1 MSNDHHGKHDH
12 MVGAASSGGVPLRRE
27 TAMAAPADME
37 PTNASDDS
45 TAEAD
50 QVSRLKRY
58 DNRVEEWLASLKD
71 EAEQRSPEV
80 LGALAAKAKDVAEY
94 LDKMAERVRSKQEAD
109 DSRPSLPAQETSDA
123 DESATSVDRDPG
135 SSIT

>member
-1 MSNDHHGKHDH
+1 
-12 MVGAASSGGVPLRRE
+12 
-27 TAMAAPADME
+27 MAAPADIE
-37 PTNASDDS
+37 PTSATDDS

-50 QVSRLKRY
+50 QVSRLRRY
-58 DNRVEEWLASLKD
+58 DRRVEEWLASLKD

-94 LDKMAERVRSKQEAD
+94 LDKMAERARSKQEAD
-109 DSRPSLPAQETSDA
+109 DLRPSLPAHETSDT

>member
-1 MSNDHHGKHDH
+1 
-12 MVGAASSGGVPLRRE
+12 
-27 TAMAAPADME
+27 MAAPEDTE
-37 PTNASDDS
+37 PTTATSDP

-58 DNRVEEWLASLKD
+58 DKRVEEWLASLKD

-94 LDKMAERVRSKQEAD
+94 LDKMAERARSKQEAD
-109 DSRPSLPAQETSDA
+109 DLRPSSPAQQTSDA
-123 DESATSVDRDPG
+123 DESATSADRDPG
-135 SSIT
+135 PSIT